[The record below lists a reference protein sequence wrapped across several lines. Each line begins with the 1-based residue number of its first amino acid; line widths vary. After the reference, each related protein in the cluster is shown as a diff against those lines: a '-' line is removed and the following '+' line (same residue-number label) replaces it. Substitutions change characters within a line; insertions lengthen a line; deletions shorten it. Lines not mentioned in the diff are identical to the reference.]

1 MAKDLVGDNYKVE
14 NVPFSFTVDGRE
26 VIKEAPFVYVPN
38 LIQKVADVAT
48 SHEK

>member
-1 MAKDLVGDNYKVE
+1 MAKDLVGGNYKVE

-26 VIKEAPFVYVPN
+26 EIREAPFVYVSN
-38 LIQKVADVAT
+38 LIQKVADVFR